1 MVGNGRSVKLKIDV
15 AATHHQES
23 PSLCYLLQTLQK
35 THEQQRCKNMLRM
48 RTDEVLAFHNNS
60 MIGNLKEWKLF
71 FFFFKDCKR
80 TPLEGIKRIDQFR
93 WTQNVIKSQS
103 NLFLLP
109 LGQGR
114 RKLLP
119 VNIVQNLWV
128 PMTVSFFARETIWVR
143 IFMLHQLKRRGQIL
157 SSRYYKC
164 EGEKQSV
171 DHILLLF

>member
-71 FFFFKDCKR
+71 FFFQRLQENTIRRDKEDRLVQMDSKCDK
-80 TPLEGIKRIDQFR
+80 
-93 WTQNVIKSQS
+93 VSVKSFS
-103 NLFLLP
+103 SSFGTRKKKASPCEHSTEP
-109 LGQGR
+109 LGPNDGEFLC
-114 RKLLP
+114 KG
-119 VNIVQNLWV
+119 NNL
-128 PMTVSFFARETIWVR
+128 
-143 IFMLHQLKRRGQIL
+143 GQDFHAT
-157 SSRYYKC
+157 SA
-164 EGEKQSV
+164 
-171 DHILLLF
+171 